1 MKIAIVDDNVAIQE
15 ILKDIVSEL
24 GHVVEISGSIS
35 DAVDMICS
43 WEPQIV
49 ILDSTVN
56 NTDGLQVLS
65 RVRERKP
72 EQDLNVILLKT
83 TNEEAPT
90 DNPFIKA
97 VVNKPLKSKDI
108 PIAIETVIDKKE
120 SEKEIAAGKAPKSGS
135 FLSKLKRSPKK
146 QAPSKE
152 HISVDNEAIVAEY
165 LGSNVPMFGRSYVF
179 FEDEPNKIH
188 DFINIFNTPDYST
201 MVISSDNPKAVKQS
215 YGRDSIDVVTLTS
228 NGKGKSMDIRGL
240 GTLMIFIRNY
250 VQQHDKP
257 IVLIENFTDI
267 VDSNTLNK
275 SLVFLQELVQ
285 RKPGE
290 RMVTFVV
297 SLDTTAIEEFSDKDR
312 NFILGDMS
320 VYSN

>member
-312 NFILGDMS
+312 NFILGYMS